1 MKFTLIAENESIRES
16 GTKITHEFYATG
28 AEKAIEQFTKFL
40 RGSGVFFEGSHT
52 IHANPKDAE
61 VRITG
66 YSPFEEQ
73 IKSFSKDAEIKIADY
88 SFDDQIK
95 SYQSSNVFAHMAK
108 DLQKNPPKMSE
119 ELKFDEI
126 KIDIGNINFDQY
138 DYMGNMG
145 IPSGAGEDRITGAGQ
160 DDIVILSGISSVDYL
175 ADNCPVC
182 NLPKNVMATS
192 KCWDEKCPIKFDS
205 KITEHS
211 LR

>member
-1 MKFTLIAENESIRES
+1 MKFTLTAEHDSIRES
-16 GTKITHEFYATG
+16 GTKITHEFYATS

-40 RGSGVFFEGSHT
+40 RGTGVYFEGSHT

-61 VRITG
+61 VKITGYSFGEKNTEDRITG

-73 IKSFSKDAEIKIADY
+73 IKS
-88 SFDDQIK
+88 
-95 SYQSSNVFAHMAK
+95 YQGSSVFAHMAK
-108 DLQKNPPKMSE
+108 DLQKNPPTMSE

-126 KIDIGNINFDQY
+126 KIDINEFHFD
-138 DYMGNMG
+138 NMG
-145 IPSGAGEDRITGAGQ
+145 VTGAAGEDRITGGLGQ
-160 DDIVILSGISSVDYL
+160 DDIVILSGADYL

-182 NLPKNVMATS
+182 NLPKNVMATA
-192 KCWDEKCPIKFDS
+192 KCWDEKCPLTFDS

>member
-16 GTKITHEFYATG
+16 GTKITHEFYASG

-40 RGSGVFFEGSHT
+40 RGTGVYFEGSHT

-66 YSPFEEQ
+66 YS
-73 IKSFSKDAEIKIADY
+73 
-88 SFDDQIK
+88 SFDDQIN
-95 SYQSSNVFAHMAK
+95 SYKGSSVFAHMAK
-108 DLQKNPPKMSE
+108 DLEKNPPTMSE

-126 KIDIGNINFDQY
+126 KIDINEFNFD
-138 DYMGNMG
+138 NMG
-145 IPSGAGEDRITGAGQ
+145 VTGGAGEDRITGAGQ
-160 DDIVILSGISSVDYL
+160 DDIVILSGADYLADSADYL

-192 KCWDEKCPIKFDS
+192 KCWDEKCPLTFDS

>member
-16 GTKITHEFYATG
+16 NLKITHEFNAYDAST
-28 AEKAIEQFTKFL
+28 AIEQFTKFL

-66 YSPFEEQ
+66 YS
-73 IKSFSKDAEIKIADY
+73 
-88 SFDDQIK
+88 SFDDHIN
-95 SYQSSNVFAHMAK
+95 SYRSSNVFAHMAK
-108 DLQKNPPKMSE
+108 DLQKNPPKMT
-119 ELKFDEI
+119 DEI
-126 KIDIGNINFDQY
+126 KIDEIKIDYANINFGQC

-145 IPSGAGEDRITGAGQ
+145 ITGAAGEDRITGAGQ
-160 DDIVILSGISSVDYL
+160 DEIVILSGADYL

-182 NLPKNVMATS
+182 NLPKNVMATA
-192 KCWDEKCPIKFDS
+192 KCWDEKCPIKFES
-205 KITEHS
+205 QITEHS

>member
-16 GTKITHEFYATG
+16 GTKITHEFYASG

-66 YSPFEEQ
+66 YS
-73 IKSFSKDAEIKIADY
+73 
-88 SFDDQIK
+88 SFDDQIN
-95 SYQSSNVFAHMAK
+95 SYKGSSVFAHMAK
-108 DLQKNPPKMSE
+108 DLEKNPPTMSE

-160 DDIVILSGISSVDYL
+160 DDIVILSGADYL

-182 NLPKNVMATS
+182 NLPKNVMSTS
-192 KCWDEKCPIKFDS
+192 KCWDEKCPLTFDS